1 MVPVSSNATFQATA
15 MSFWKHGNEEPW
27 SAVFS
32 RLAPGQP
39 YAESADRLLALSG
52 WPLTGLYWL
61 DRERGHFVLET
72 LRDRRT
78 GASSAERSSGEM
90 AAAPLPIATASSLEE
105 ESALPLI
112 IPFDEGW
119 AEARWVSTT
128 AGSLFSLPLR
138 DQVGEVVGLLQVGPT
153 EGSLSRAQQRR
164 LEALALPLAH
174 AFALLRAWNAL
185 AEELGE
191 LQTRM
196 EISQQMLRSTL
207 DLEDFI
213 ALLLDLAIKATR
225 SEAGFV
231 AIGTHEESLTVRA
244 AQGLPEGFL
253 EEVDLTPDEGLFAW
267 LPETRSLVVHDVV
280 SIQAMGVRA
289 IVAVPLVEGERVLG
303 VFALLNLQR
312 PARFDAHTLRFL
324 EIFADQIRLM
334 LANSTLLEDLKKRY
348 IATLHAL
355 AQALDARYPYTENHH
370 RRVAQVAMAVAREL
384 DLDPEQQEH
393 LRIAA
398 LGHDVGMCG
407 IVEAE
412 RGFRADFHH
421 PTIGAQIF
429 DALPLD
435 PAIGATIASH
445 HEWYDGWGF
454 PQGLKGEEIPLTGR
468 ILALAEFVVETITD
482 DPVRPGLSSDRLANA
497 LRHRRGTQFDPQ
509 VVDAYLRIIG
519 AMEEKGT
526 VGP

>member
-1 MVPVSSNATFQATA
+1 MP
-15 MSFWKHGNEEPW
+15 FWKHRTEEPW

-32 RLAPGQP
+32 CLAPGQS
-39 YAESADRLLALSG
+39 YAESADRLLALSE

-61 DRERGHFVLET
+61 DRERDRFVLEH
-72 LRDRRT
+72 LRDRRKGT
-78 GASSAERSSGEM
+78 PPAERSSGEM
-90 AAAPLPIATASSLEE
+90 AAAPLPVASAPSLEE
-105 ESALPLI
+105 ESALPLS
-112 IPFDEGW
+112 IPSDESW
-119 AEARWVSTT
+119 TEARWVSTA
-128 AGSLFSLPLR
+128 AGSVFSLPLR
-138 DQVGEVVGLLQVGPT
+138 DQTGQVVGLLQVGPA
-153 EGSLSRAQQRR
+153 GGNLSRAQQRR
-164 LEALALPLAH
+164 LQALAPPLAH
-174 AFALLRAWNAL
+174 AFALLRAWKAL
-185 AEELGE
+185 VEELGE

-231 AIGTHEESLTVRA
+231 AIGTHEGPLTVQA
-244 AQGLPEGFL
+244 AQGLPDGFL
-253 EEVDLTPDEGLFAW
+253 EQVNLTPDEGLFAW
-267 LPETRSLVVHDVV
+267 LPETRSLVVHDVAFV
-280 SIQAMGVRA
+280 QAMGVRA

-312 PARFDAHTLRFL
+312 PTRFDAHTLRFL

-334 LANSTLLEDLKKRY
+334 LANNTLLEDLKKRY

-355 AQALDARYPYTENHH
+355 ARALDARYPYTEDHH
-370 RRVAQVAMAVAREL
+370 RRVAQVALAVAREMGL
-384 DLDPEQQEH
+384 KPEQQEH

-421 PTIGAQIF
+421 PVIGAQIF
-429 DALPLD
+429 DALSLD
-435 PAIGATIASH
+435 PEIGETIASH

-468 ILALAEFVVETITD
+468 ILALAEFVVEAITD
-482 DPVRPGLSSDRLANA
+482 DPVRPGLSSDRLASA
-497 LRHRRGTQFDPQ
+497 LKRRRGTQFDPQ

-519 AMEEKGT
+519 AAEGEMKQQADGT
-526 VGP
+526 EGS